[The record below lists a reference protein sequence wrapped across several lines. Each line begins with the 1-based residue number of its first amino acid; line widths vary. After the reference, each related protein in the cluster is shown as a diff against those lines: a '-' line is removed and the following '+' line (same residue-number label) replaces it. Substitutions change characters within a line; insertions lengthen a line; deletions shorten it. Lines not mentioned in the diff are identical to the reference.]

1 MSSITNGGWLEKKIS
16 GAFKMKSWQKRFF
29 HLDYDTGALVH
40 YKNEQKDPKDRKVKM
55 KLADLHGV
63 DRVQNMITVTGDNK
77 EVLVLRAESTA
88 DADPWFEALNKD
100 FEEARRAREERLMR
114 EAAEKAEREAN
125 ARGQKKLDE
134 MDEEHRR
141 KQADLERQNAA
152 KLAEQQK
159 LLDEQKAAHDAKEAE
174 LARLEAERKANED
187 AQAKLAAAAEE
198 QAKREAEEAEKAK
211 AEAEAKAKAE
221 AEAATAAKAKAEAAA
236 KAKAEAEAKRAAA
249 EQARLEAEA
258 LGKLQRDA
266 RFSGPNSVY
275 HEAPSTWIDYGVI
288 TKNEGILLRRSMNAK
303 KAANDWLQEQA
314 KARRA
319 STTAP

>member
-1 MSSITNGGWLEKKIS
+1 MSSITISNGGWLEKKIS

-77 EVLVLRAESTA
+77 EVLVLRAESA
-88 DADPWFEALNKD
+88 AAADPWFDALNKD

-114 EAAEKAEREAN
+114 EAADKAEREAN

-152 KLAEQQK
+152 KIAEQQK
-159 LLDEQKAAHDAKEAE
+159 LLDEQTAAREQKEAE
-174 LARLEAERKANED
+174 LAHLEAERKANEE
-187 AQAKLAAAAEE
+187 AQAKLAADAE
-198 QAKREAEEAEKAK
+198 REAEEAEKAK

-221 AEAATAAKAKAEAAA
+221 ADATAAAKAKAEAAA

-249 EQARLEAEA
+249 ETARLEAAA
-258 LGKLQRDA
+258 LGKLQREA

-275 HEAPSTWIDYGVI
+275 HEAPSTWVDYGVI
-288 TKNEGILLRRSMNAK
+288 TKNQEIMQRRSINAK

-314 KARRA
+314 KSRRA